1 MVERFLF
8 DRVDIL
14 GDELAIGMG
23 IKNAV
28 LILPDIAD
36 PKFSFRDQAVVTAQ
50 ETGDLVLGRCFVKKS
65 FF

>member
-8 DRVDIL
+8 DGVDIL

-50 ETGDLVLGRCFVKKS
+50 EAGDLVLGRFFVKKC

>member
-8 DRVDIL
+8 DGVDIL
-14 GDELAIGMG
+14 GDEVTIGMG

-28 LILPDIAD
+28 LILSDIAN
-36 PKFSFRDQAVVTAQ
+36 PKFSFRDHAVVTAQ
-50 ETGDLVLGRCFVKKS
+50 ETGDLILGRFFVKKC

>member
-8 DRVDIL
+8 DGVDIL
-14 GDELAIGMG
+14 GDEVTIGMG

-28 LILPDIAD
+28 LILPDIAE
-36 PKFSFRDQAVVTAQ
+36 PKFSFRDQAAVAAQ
-50 ETGDLVLGRCFVKKS
+50 ETGDVILGQFFVKKC